1 MDETIGTLLGQVS
14 RLFRRSFDERARQ
27 IGVTRPQ
34 WQVLVIVSRKP
45 GINQGGVADLLE
57 VEPITVGRMI
67 DRMQESELV
76 ERRADPADR
85 RAWRL
90 HLTDKGES
98 LVAQLRP
105 LGAETLEGALEGID
119 PAEREMVQRALQRML
134 ANLSRKTG
142 DGAAG

>member
-1 MDETIGTLLGQVS
+1 MDETIGTMVGQVS

-34 WQVLVIVSRKP
+34 WQVLVIVSRNP
-45 GINQGGVADLLE
+45 GMNQGGVAEILE

-67 DRMQESELV
+67 DRMQDAQLI

-90 HLTDKGES
+90 HLTDKGQS
-98 LVAQLRP
+98 LMEQLRP
-105 LGAETLEGALEGID
+105 LGVETLESALEGIGPD
-119 PAEREMVQRALQRML
+119 ERIVLREGLEQML

-142 DGAAG
+142 DAGAS

>member
-1 MDETIGTLLGQVS
+1 MDETIGTMVGQVS

-34 WQVLVIVSRKP
+34 WQVLVIVSRNP
-45 GINQGGVADLLE
+45 GMNQGGVAEILE

-67 DRMQESELV
+67 DRMQDAQLI

-90 HLTDKGES
+90 HLTDKGQS
-98 LVAQLRP
+98 LMEQLRP
-105 LGAETLEGALEGID
+105 LGVETLESALEGIGPD
-119 PAEREMVQRALQRML
+119 ERIVLREGLEQML

-142 DGAAG
+142 DPGAS

>member
-1 MDETIGTLLGQVS
+1 MDETIGTMVGQVS

-34 WQVLVIVSRKP
+34 WQVLVIVSRNP
-45 GINQGGVADLLE
+45 GMNQGGVAEILE

-67 DRMQESELV
+67 DRMQDAQLI

-90 HLTDKGES
+90 HLTAKGQS
-98 LVAQLRP
+98 LMEQLRP
-105 LGAETLEGALEGID
+105 LGVETLESALEGIGPD
-119 PAEREMVQRALQRML
+119 ERIVLREGLEQML

-142 DGAAG
+142 DPGAS